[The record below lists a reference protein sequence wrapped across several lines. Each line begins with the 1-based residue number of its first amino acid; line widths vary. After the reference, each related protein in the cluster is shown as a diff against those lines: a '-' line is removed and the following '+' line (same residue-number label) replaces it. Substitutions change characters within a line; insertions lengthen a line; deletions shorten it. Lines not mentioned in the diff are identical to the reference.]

1 MKKKVAILFTGGKD
15 SSLVACLEA
24 VKGNEVHLLTCNS
37 GIGIKS
43 ELSQL
48 RVEELV
54 DRFPEANITR
64 KILSTSGLLR
74 TIGIQNIETD
84 IKRWGVNMVLLADKM
99 AIHSA
104 ATVYCLNNGI
114 TDMYDGVVKYQNDL
128 VEQKIVAMD
137 FFKRFE
143 KEYGINYSSPIYDFG
158 TRKEVKYALLDFGIS
173 NKSLEGVSIFGDS
186 FSEPEDW
193 MIEEYMNEKIHYCRN
208 YIDFMVNGVTV
219 KEKEKC

>member
-1 MKKKVAILFTGGKD
+1 M
-15 SSLVACLEA
+15 
-24 VKGNEVHLLTCNS
+24 
-37 GIGIKS
+37 
-43 ELSQL
+43 
-48 RVEELV
+48 
-54 DRFPEANITR
+54 
-64 KILSTSGLLR
+64 STSGLLR